1 MATQPPVQ
9 AIVFQLGLQKF
20 KASLSDREKR
30 EFSVTTLQDLKI
42 AIETIQQKQ
51 RSERKLRAM
60 SKLGRFLEGMQ
71 EYDKIVAVFL
81 NTSEILAFVWGP
93 MKFLLQVAC
102 TFYEAFDT
110 LLDAY
115 QRIGEHIHLLKQYEA
130 YFQNQP
136 HMCHPLALV
145 YEDILAFHGK
155 AMQFFKKKMWRQ
167 LFHAIWK
174 TFEFEF
180 GAILRNMREHMTLIQ
195 SQATIAQ
202 FTEVL
207 RVQELAK
214 VSMENQ
220 ENAELHRRRE
230 VVRQWLSAANYEA
243 DQETFFN
250 ICQQYPGTGHWLFL
264 DNKFNSWFDSMFCS
278 NHLLWLN
285 GIPGAGKTVL
295 ASLVINELQKP
306 AQKQQGISVIFFY
319 CRYLDSERSTFL
331 GLARGLLA
339 QLLSQDDALLS
350 YLHDRASKSGQTI
363 LSTPSIAKDLLE
375 TSICN
380 SDKLYVVI
388 DGLDECERDERR
400 QIVAFFE
407 DIHAS
412 LPQDEADSLRCLFLS
427 QDDNIARKDF
437 AKVSSLKI
445 TEAHTRKDIQA
456 YALPR
461 SKEIQAKFGLT
472 PDRQYDIY
480 QMIVNKAEGMFLFAR
495 LMTAFLYDQT
505 SVADLDEQLSPA
517 TFPQG
522 PLKLEE
528 AYSRIMQR
536 LNTGTATHVQ
546 TLKLLRWM
554 VCAKRPMYW
563 REIQCAVSVNMDD
576 QVVDWDRR
584 KFSIDSKELGGSLV
598 ETSAD
603 GTIIL
608 VHHTARRYL
617 IDQKVF
623 DIEAGELELANLCIG
638 YLSLP
643 CFERNI
649 DGKDLAVFIL
659 LGYYAFSEYAYA
671 YWSSHLDALVRQKES
686 KLDLEEIRET
696 VEAFIDMHWIEPRT
710 KTAVRK
716 PFIDRWTPLE
726 NNDNLE
732 KLVLAGHL
740 AQRQLIASTSPN
752 VDEQVLSLQQTTTK
766 VRKFLEEASTTT
778 SDMDRFH
785 SMYGDKIFRCQRAS
799 CVRFYDGFAT
809 EQLRDEHVPKHE
821 RSFFCSF
828 QGCAIGKLGCAT
840 FKELQHHEIEY
851 HDMFNLDEDE
861 LDFPEAPVEK
871 LSFQCIQCDA
881 KFTRKHNLSIHMR
894 KHNAP
899 NQKAFVC
906 SHCGKSFARSGDR
919 TRHESTT
926 HSTAKISACNGT
938 LKDGSSWG
946 CGREFNRGDML
957 SRHWRSEKGKTCIGP
972 KEQEEAFEAAA
983 LSSYPVTPS
992 IT

>member
-130 YFQNQP
+130 YFQNQL

-180 GAILRNMREHMTLIQ
+180 GAILRNMRGHMTLIQ
-195 SQATIAQ
+195 SQATIVQ

-214 VSMENQ
+214 ASMENQ
-220 ENAELHRRRE
+220 EKAEVHRRRE

-250 ICQQYPGTGHWLFL
+250 IRQQYPGTGHWLL
-264 DNKFNSWFDSMFCS
+264 SDNKFNSWFDPMFCS

-295 ASLVINELQKP
+295 ASLVIDE
-306 AQKQQGISVIFFY
+306 AQNPKQRQQGISVVFFY
-319 CRYLDSERSTFL
+319 CRYLDSKRSTFL

-339 QLLSQDDALLS
+339 QLLSQDDDLLS
-350 YLHDRASKSGQTI
+350 YLHDKASTSGQTT
-363 LSTPSIAKDLLE
+363 LSTTSVARDLLE
-375 TSICN
+375 ISVRN

-400 QIVAFFE
+400 KIVAFFE

-427 QDDNIARKDF
+427 QDDSIARKDF

-445 TEAHTRKDIQA
+445 TEAHTRKDIQSYSLA
-456 YALPR
+456 R
-461 SKEIQAKFGLT
+461 SKDIQAKFSLT
-472 PDRQYDIY
+472 ADRQYDVY

-495 LMTAFLYDQT
+495 LMTAYLYDQT

-528 AYSRIMQR
+528 AYSRIIQR
-536 LNTGTATHVQ
+536 LSAGAPTHVQ

-563 REIQCAVSVNMDD
+563 REIQCAVSVDLDD

-584 KFSIDSKELGGSLV
+584 KFSVDSKELGGSLV

-608 VHHTARRYL
+608 VHHTAKRYL
-617 IDQKVF
+617 VDEKVV
-623 DIEAGELELANLCIG
+623 DINVGELELANLSIS
-638 YLSLP
+638 YLSFA

-649 DGKDLAVFIL
+649 DGKDLEVFIS
-659 LGYYAFSEYAYA
+659 LGCYAFFDYAYA
-671 YWSSHLDALVRQKES
+671 YWSNHLDACARLGNLQD
-686 KLDLEEIRET
+686 DLEDIRET
-696 VEAFIDMHWIEPRT
+696 VEAFIEMHWIKPRT
-710 KTAVRK
+710 KTTVRK
-716 PFIDRWTPLE
+716 PFEERWKPLE
-726 NNDNLE
+726 RNNNLE
-732 KLVLAGHL
+732 RLVIAGYL
-740 AQRQLIASTSPN
+740 AQRTLIASTSP
-752 VDEQVLSLQQTTTK
+752 EAGCEVLSLRQTMVK
-766 VRKFLEEASTTT
+766 VRKILEQAWTTT
-778 SDMDRFH
+778 ADQDRFR
-785 SMYGDKIFRCQRAS
+785 SIYGDNIFKCPRVNCA
-799 CVRFYDGFAT
+799 RFYDGFAT
-809 EQLRDEHVPKHE
+809 QQLRDEHVPKHE
-821 RSFFCSF
+821 RLFFCSF
-828 QGCAIGKLGCAT
+828 QGCVMGKLGCT
-840 FKELQHHEIEY
+840 TLKELQKHETEY
-851 HDMFNLDEDE
+851 HGTFNIDEEE
-861 LDFPEAPVEK
+861 LDFPEAPVMK
-871 LSFQCIQCDA
+871 LSFQCSQCDA
-881 KFTRKHNLSIHMR
+881 KFTRKHNLKIHMR
-894 KHNAP
+894 KHDATQ
-899 NQKAFVC
+899 QKQFIC
-906 SHCGKSFARSGDR
+906 PSCGKSFARLGDR

-926 HSTAKISACNGT
+926 HSTAKFFACGGT
-938 LKDGSSWG
+938 LKNGSSWG

-957 SRHWRSEKGKTCIGP
+957 ARHWKSEKGKTCIGP
-972 KEQEEAFEAAA
+972 KEQEEALETAGTNAPA
-983 LSSYPVTPS
+983 LT
-992 IT
+992 